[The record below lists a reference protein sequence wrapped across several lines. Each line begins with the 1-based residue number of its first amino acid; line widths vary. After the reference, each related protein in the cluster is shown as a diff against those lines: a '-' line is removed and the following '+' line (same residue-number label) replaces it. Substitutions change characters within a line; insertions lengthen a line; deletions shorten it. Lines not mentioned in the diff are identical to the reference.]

1 MTRMNLAKP
10 IGVGKLTEL
19 AEALQSVPVEVASAI
34 TSHGPRAANTLTSRL
49 QSIFPRLAGRLVV
62 TFTEETSSYSITIL
76 GSGAMESISN
86 EVQQIAIGEIVKLNE
101 EIGEN
106 ITELIT
112 RSMR

>member
-1 MTRMNLAKP
+1 MSRMNLAKP
-10 IGVGKLTEL
+10 VGFGKLSEL
-19 AEALQSVPVEVASAI
+19 QAALQSVPVEIATAI
-34 TSHGPRAANTLTSRL
+34 TSHGPRTASTLTSRL

-62 TFTEETSSYSITIL
+62 MFQEETSSYSITIL
-76 GSGAMESISN
+76 GSGAMESISS

>member
-1 MTRMNLAKP
+1 MSRMNLVRP
-10 IGVGKLTEL
+10 IGIGKLSEL
-19 AEALQSVPVEVASAI
+19 KEALQSVPVEIATAI
-34 TSHGPRAANTLTSRL
+34 TSHGPRTAKTLTSRL
-49 QSIFPRLAGRLVV
+49 QSTFPRLAGRLVV
-62 TFTEETSSYSITIL
+62 TFQEETSSYSITIL
-76 GSGAMESISN
+76 GSGAMESISS